1 MDCSSLKP
9 ERDRRDDQAMATAG
23 EFGLTLEPGDEVVA
37 GPASEPPASGGN
49 DLIAGKIADLRHY
62 DVLGIDRVVAICCWG
77 RSGSYLLASL
87 LDGHDDVIT
96 MPLSLGELV
105 YPFWEKHEHLSL
117 REKLAAY
124 PGFVEDMRYDA
135 TFFRGE
141 FRIGRADYDA
151 SVAALLAVYG
161 DQPPQVLESRANFF
175 RFLVV
180 CYNLAFG
187 RRPASPRPLIVHQQH
202 IWSNTNAHRLVS
214 DFSHCRFIHTVRDPI
229 SCLDSTVE
237 HFIDLNDPKF
247 VAAQYDPA
255 YIRRPRFN
263 YPAWN
268 ALWALAW
275 RDAPHAGLQDRSVS
289 VRFEDLH
296 AKPRQTMGRVAR
308 WLGLSEGRVLLES
321 TFNGKPWIV
330 ESRGQ
335 TWTGARPE
343 QIPRRSR
350 NMSWVDRAVVFAL
363 FQENFALWGY
373 PYPRFFAFRWARAL
387 CLMLVLVV
395 PMRSEIA
402 SDRTVM
408 RTLLLP
414 ALRNAELRLA
424 ARTAWRT
431 LVARVGLRVL
441 LFAGLCRRVAVAKQ
455 VVKPI

>member
-1 MDCSSLKP
+1 MGCSSLKP
-9 ERDRRDDQAMATAG
+9 EQNRRNDQSMTAASDL
-23 EFGLTLEPGDEVVA
+23 GLTLESGDERVA
-37 GPASEPPASGGN
+37 RHAPGGN

-202 IWSNTNAHRLVS
+202 IWSNTNAHRLVFGFFALPFHS
-214 DFSHCRFIHTVRDPI
+214 HGSRPDFM
-229 SCLDSTVE
+229 
-237 HFIDLNDPKF
+237 
-247 VAAQYDPA
+247 
-255 YIRRPRFN
+255 PRF
-263 YPAWN
+263 
-268 ALWALAW
+268 
-275 RDAPHAGLQDRSVS
+275 DR
-289 VRFEDLH
+289 
-296 AKPRQTMGRVAR
+296 
-308 WLGLSEGRVLLES
+308 
-321 TFNGKPWIV
+321 
-330 ESRGQ
+330 
-335 TWTGARPE
+335 
-343 QIPRRSR
+343 
-350 NMSWVDRAVVFAL
+350 
-363 FQENFALWGY
+363 
-373 PYPRFFAFRWARAL
+373 RAL
-387 CLMLVLVV
+387 HRLE
-395 PMRSEIA
+395 RS
-402 SDRTVM
+402 
-408 RTLLLP
+408 
-414 ALRNAELRLA
+414 
-424 ARTAWRT
+424 
-431 LVARVGLRVL
+431 
-441 LFAGLCRRVAVAKQ
+441 
-455 VVKPI
+455 